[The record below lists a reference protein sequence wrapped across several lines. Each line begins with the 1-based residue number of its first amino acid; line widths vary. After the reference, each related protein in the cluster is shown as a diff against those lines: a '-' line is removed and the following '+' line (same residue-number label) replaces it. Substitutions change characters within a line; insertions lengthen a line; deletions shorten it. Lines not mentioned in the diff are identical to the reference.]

1 MARPYKLGKR
11 LAGVQATRRR
21 ILDATRDLLEQGGV
35 DSANI
40 QQIAKLAGVTRPTVY
55 QQFGSRQELL
65 LQVMN
70 EGLDSADVR
79 EVRKALQHAD
89 AGKAARGL
97 IRKSCLFWN
106 GEYTLFSRIKGLA
119 LIDDAAS
126 GVDAEKERVRRGHIE
141 NVTGRLIDQGLLKKG
156 VSRRHAEDVLFLLTS
171 FEVFDQLKS
180 RGYSAEK
187 VGARLVQMAEQT
199 VLA

>member
-1 MARPYKLGKR
+1 MARPYRLGKR
-11 LAGVQATRRR
+11 LVGVQATRRR
-21 ILDATRDLLEQGGV
+21 ILDATRQLLEQGGI

-40 QQIAKLAGVTRPTVY
+40 QQIAKHAGVTRPTVY

-79 EVRKALQHAD
+79 EVRKALQNPD
-89 AGKAARGL
+89 AGKAARGM
-97 IRKSCLFWN
+97 IKKSCLFWN
-106 GEYTLFSRIKGLA
+106 GEHTLFSRVKGLA
-119 LIDDAAS
+119 MIDDAAA
-126 GVDAEKERVRRGHIE
+126 GVDSEKEAVRRGHIE
-141 NVTGRLIDQGLLKKG
+141 NVTGRLIDQGRLQKG
-156 VSRRHAEDVLFLLTS
+156 VTRRHAEDVLFLLTS

-180 RGYSAEK
+180 RGYSADK
-187 VGARLVQMAEQT
+187 IGSRLVQMAEQT

>member
-1 MARPYKLGKR
+1 MARPYRLGKR
-11 LAGVQATRRR
+11 LVGVQATRRR
-21 ILDATRDLLEQGGV
+21 ILDATRQLLEQGGV
-35 DSANI
+35 DTANI

-79 EVRKALQHAD
+79 HVRKALQHPD
-89 AGKAARGL
+89 AGKAVRGM
-97 IRKSCLFWN
+97 IRKSCQFWESGHPLFH
-106 GEYTLFSRIKGLA
+106 RVKGLA

-126 GVDAEKERVRRGHIE
+126 AVDAEKEAVRRGHIE
-141 NVTGRLIDQGLLKKG
+141 NLTGRLANQGLLKKG
-156 VSRRHAEDVLFLLTS
+156 VTRRHADDVLYLLTS
-171 FEVFDQLKS
+171 FEVFDQLRS
-180 RGYSAEK
+180 RGYSADK
-187 VGARLVQMAEQT
+187 IGSRLVQMAEQT